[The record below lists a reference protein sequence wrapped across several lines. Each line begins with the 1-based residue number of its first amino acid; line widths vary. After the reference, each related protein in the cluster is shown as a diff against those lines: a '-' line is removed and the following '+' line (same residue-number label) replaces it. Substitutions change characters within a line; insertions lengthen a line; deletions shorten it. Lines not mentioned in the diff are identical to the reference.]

1 VTAGSTTAIA
11 VRLDA
16 LGNGLMVGRTC
27 IAAIQATG
35 NPAGATLSI
44 SGLWSEDLRDVI
56 VDGNGGKAAARDC
69 ISRLECGGRRV
80 RTSPPPNGL
89 NFNDRCGSGR
99 ALPPP
104 SAGRSR

>member
-69 ISRLECGGRRV
+69 ISRLD
-80 RTSPPPNGL
+80 PPLNGL
-89 NFNDRCGSGR
+89 NFNDWCGSVR
-99 ALPPP
+99 ALPLP
-104 SAGRSR
+104 STGRSR